1 MAALMAIIGFAILVY
16 GLQLSNASPRTNELD
31 DFVWRVFALGS
42 AVTGAGISLPFIR
55 NALVPL
61 VALALPPI
69 VFALL
74 VGLIWGSLIFR
85 AMIGL

>member
-1 MAALMAIIGFAILVY
+1 MAALMAIIGFAILIY
-16 GLQLSNASPRTNELD
+16 GLQLSNANPRTNEQD
-31 DFVWRVFALGS
+31 DFAWRVFTVGS
-42 AVTGAGISLPFIR
+42 AMVGAGISLPFIR

-74 VGLIWGSLIFR
+74 VGLFWGTVILR
-85 AMIGL
+85 AVISS